1 MNFLIYRALD
11 IVFRFIE
18 IVIIIRIVIS
28 WLPFPRDNKLVII
41 LYQITEPILAPI
53 RALIQRSAIGRN
65 MMLDFSPI
73 IAFMLI
79 GLIRYIIIGIL
90 F

>member
-1 MNFLIYRALD
+1 MNLLIYRALD
-11 IVFRFIE
+11 LVFRFIE
-18 IVIIIRIVIS
+18 IVIIIRIIFS
-28 WLPFPRDNKLVII
+28 WLPFQRNNKLVML

-53 RALIQRSAIGRN
+53 RALIQRSAMGRN
-65 MMLDFSPI
+65 MILDFSPI

-79 GLIRYIIIGIL
+79 SLIRYIIIGLL